1 MQQSNF
7 EDALT
12 LVGQALKLFPKNEMA
27 LTLKAQIGMKTS
39 NKRITGAALKSL
51 ILAVPHKLEYS
62 IALAQLYCDD
72 GNPERSPTVF
82 EPLMHRF
89 KHPDLHFNYAW
100 FLTLAADY
108 TNALANYQIAIDL
121 GLGGTEEAHL
131 NIANIYS
138 SRLNQPTLAKKHL
151 MLAIELNP
159 NYIDAR
165 YNLGNLEEDLGDR
178 TAAKIQFNQ
187 ILSIDFN
194 HAKATARLA
203 MANDGPSSTLISKLE
218 KMIENPSTEQDSR
231 IDCLYAL
238 GSLYDR
244 QGNYNQAYKSWAVAN
259 DGDQK
264 IIGKFDRT
272 SFSESINRLIEFYSE
287 SYFETIATKNRS
299 KPVFICGM
307 FRSGSTLLEQ
317 MLASHPQIVAGGELD
332 YFNRVAKKINSLDP
346 PESGYSNTLLNSLA
360 DKYNEQLQR
369 LAEPG
374 MIVTNKRPDNALH
387 IGLIKTLFPHARIIF
402 TRRELRDTCLSIY
415 SHRFAQE
422 MNYACNLWD
431 IKFYSNE
438 LDRLTEHWMNLFP
451 KTVHVVDYDAL
462 VKNPKRNISKVL
474 RFLDLNWDNACLEF
488 HHLRNIV
495 STASVWQVRRPLYT
509 SSSGRWKNYRMYLSD
524 IFRSNQS

>member
-1 MQQSNF
+1 
-7 EDALT
+7 
-12 LVGQALKLFPKNEMA
+12 
-27 LTLKAQIGMKTS
+27 
-39 NKRITGAALKSL
+39 
-51 ILAVPHKLEYS
+51 
-62 IALAQLYCDD
+62 
-72 GNPERSPTVF
+72 
-82 EPLMHRF
+82 
-89 KHPDLHFNYAW
+89 
-100 FLTLAADY
+100 
-108 TNALANYQIAIDL
+108 
-121 GLGGTEEAHL
+121 
-131 NIANIYS
+131 
-138 SRLNQPTLAKKHL
+138 
-151 MLAIELNP
+151 
-159 NYIDAR
+159 
-165 YNLGNLEEDLGDR
+165 
-178 TAAKIQFNQ
+178 
-187 ILSIDFN
+187 
-194 HAKATARLA
+194 
-203 MANDGPSSTLISKLE
+203 
-218 KMIENPSTEQDSR
+218 
-231 IDCLYAL
+231 
-238 GSLYDR
+238 
-244 QGNYNQAYKSWAVAN
+244 
-259 DGDQK
+259 
-264 IIGKFDRT
+264 
-272 SFSESINRLIEFYSE
+272 
-287 SYFETIATKNRS
+287 
-299 KPVFICGM
+299 
-307 FRSGSTLLEQ
+307 

-332 YFNRVAKKINSLDP
+332 YFNRIAKKINSLDP

-524 IFRSNQS
+524 IFRSN

>member
-1 MQQSNF
+1 
-7 EDALT
+7 
-12 LVGQALKLFPKNEMA
+12 
-27 LTLKAQIGMKTS
+27 
-39 NKRITGAALKSL
+39 
-51 ILAVPHKLEYS
+51 
-62 IALAQLYCDD
+62 
-72 GNPERSPTVF
+72 
-82 EPLMHRF
+82 MHRF

-332 YFNRVAKKINSLDP
+332 YFNRVAKKISSLDP

-360 DKYNEQLQR
+360 DRYNEQLQR

-524 IFRSNQS
+524 IFRSN